1 MNKKTLTVLGITVLI
16 ILLIISFGIS
26 PDKEKKTKKISEDPN
41 VIMEN
46 ANKESEEFKNSN
58 EQKEFTEINVDT
70 YLEYYSGQENK
81 IILIGRPT
89 CHYCQIAEPIISKL
103 SYDFD
108 IEINYLNTDN
118 FSEEDGKKLLESNEF
133 LKDGFGTPLLLIV
146 SNNEIKD
153 YQDGLTDYAHYKK
166 LIKKN
171 GFID

>member
-1 MNKKTLTVLGITVLI
+1 MDKKTLGILGITALI
-16 ILLIISFGIS
+16 ILIIISFGIS
-26 PDKEKKTKKISEDPN
+26 PDKKEKTRISEDPD

-46 ANKESEEFKNSN
+46 ANKERKMFEGSN
-58 EQKEFTEINVDT
+58 EQKEFTEIDVDT
-70 YLEYYSGQENK
+70 YLEYYSGEEDK
-81 IILIGRPT
+81 IVLIGRPT

-118 FSEEDGKKLLESNEF
+118 FSDEDGKRLLESNEF

-153 YQDGLTDYAHYKK
+153 NQDGLTDYAHYKE
-166 LIKKN
+166 LFKKN
-171 GFID
+171 GFIK

>member
-1 MNKKTLTVLGITVLI
+1 MDKKTLTVLGITVLI

-58 EQKEFTEINVDT
+58 EQKEFTEIDVDT
-70 YLEYYSGQENK
+70 YLEYYSGEEDK
-81 IILIGRPT
+81 IVLIGRPT

-103 SYDFD
+103 AYEYNL
-108 IEINYLNTDN
+108 EINYLNTDN
-118 FSEEDGKKLLESNEF
+118 FSDEDGKRLLESNELF
-133 LKDGFGTPLLLIV
+133 GDGFGTPLLLIV

-153 YQDGLTDYAHYKK
+153 NQDGMTDYANYKK
-166 LIKKN
+166 LFKKN
-171 GFID
+171 GFIK